1 MISETSERKIPL
13 TVMPPPL
20 DQTAP
25 ANPLAD
31 MYEGDNQHCMPKKG
45 GFSIAAATI
54 PTTIKHSDGSASYKG
69 DAPIVSE
76 YSSSV
81 QTKRL

>member
-1 MISETSERKIPL
+1 MPPAVL
-13 TVMPPPL
+13 PPPL

-25 ANPLAD
+25 ANPLVD

-45 GFSIAAATI
+45 GFSVAAAI
-54 PTTIKHSDGSASYKG
+54 TTIKHSDGSASYKG